1 MAWRSDEAT
10 SVFIDVHVYRSVPG
24 KCSWA
29 LNITRDFWPAWAL
42 TWDQNS
48 IRLYK
53 SCYYNSGPLKCG
65 TWALTQEW
73 ALAQDTTVTFS
84 IIIIMETA
92 TKREDNLYYLH
103 RSSQQ
108 LPVSRSSRH
117 VEGSRIAKQLAP
129 YIIGYMYIHD
139 IVHVLKA

>member
-1 MAWRSDEAT
+1 MYS
-10 SVFIDVHVYRSVPG
+10 SVPG

-29 LNITRDFWPAWAL
+29 LNIPRDFWPAWAL

-48 IRLYK
+48 IRLYT
-53 SCYYNSGPLKCG
+53 SCYSGPLKCG
-65 TWALTQEW
+65 TWALTREW
-73 ALAQDTTVTFS
+73 ALAQDTTITVIFS
-84 IIIIMETA
+84 IIIIIMEIA
-92 TKREDNLYYLH
+92 TKGEDNLYYLH

-129 YIIGYMYIHD
+129 YMGYTCTYMIWYMYSKHD
-139 IVHVLKA
+139 DDN